1 MFQKYKMGVSMI
13 NRTEIKVLGLSVNR
27 SIKLFDTANI
37 SINLYINKKHGQNG
51 SLLIK
56 KFYNNNKIL
65 V

>member
-1 MFQKYKMGVSMI
+1 MI